1 MIEPILA
8 WFTQQG
14 WTPQPFQRQSWQ
26 AQLSGQSGLV
36 QVATGAGKTWAA
48 YGGALA
54 ELLADPTPGLKI
66 LYVAPLR
73 AMSRD
78 LEKALAEPLSTLNPE
93 LRVESRT
100 GDTSSS
106 TKQRQLRSPPQV
118 LLTTP
123 ESLSLMLSYP
133 GAAGMFARLSTVI
146 VDEWHELLPSKRGT
160 QTQLALARLRAW
172 RPALKI
178 WGLSA
183 TLGNPEQAMEQ
194 LCAGAGTLI
203 QAKVD
208 RPIELT
214 LLAPD
219 NLLELPWAGHYGLS
233 QLRQVAP
240 RLSASEPALVFTN
253 TRGQAETWFE
263 ALRVVRSDLAE
274 RMALHHGS
282 LDRDEREAIE
292 AGLKSGDLCCVV
304 CTSSLDLGVDF
315 SPLAQVFQIGSIK
328 GIARLIQRAGRAA
341 HRPGQAARLFCVPT
355 HALQVFEIQAAKQA
369 LEAQD
374 VEAPAAPFKPLD
386 VLAQHLVTLALAGGF
401 EAQATYQE
409 IITAPAYR
417 DLTQTEFNW
426 TLDLLA
432 RGGDCL
438 QSYPDYHRLSP
449 IDGRWQITNRKVAIR
464 HRSSIGTIVS
474 AASVSVKFVSGQRLG
489 HIEESFVARL
499 KPGDRFL
506 FAGRCVAFVRF
517 KDMVCQVKS
526 ARGKRPQLPSWGG
539 YRLPISECLSHHL
552 RQVIAASPASHAV
565 AQAQRT
571 VSALPAAHQLLIET
585 YQDAEGHHLFVYPFA
600 GRLVHEGLASLVALR
615 AGQAD
620 RNSFSTAVNDYGFE
634 VLARKPV
641 DFRPVLDS
649 ALDPATLEAGLFQA
663 MNLSELSRR
672 EFREVARIA
681 GLVFDG
687 YPGARKNNRQ
697 LQTSSGLLYD
707 VFAQYDPENLLMHQA
722 RQQVLQRQFEHSR
735 LRATLQ
741 QLADQMPLWVSLDRP
756 SPFAMPL
763 ILERVA
769 DQMTTES
776 LEERVA
782 RMTAGWN

>member
-1 MIEPILA
+1 
-8 WFTQQG
+8 
-14 WTPQPFQRQSWQ
+14 
-26 AQLSGQSGLV
+26 
-36 QVATGAGKTWAA
+36 
-48 YGGALA
+48 
-54 ELLADPTPGLKI
+54 
-66 LYVAPLR
+66 
-73 AMSRD
+73 
-78 LEKALAEPLSTLNPE
+78 
-93 LRVESRT
+93 
-100 GDTSSS
+100 
-106 TKQRQLRSPPQV
+106 
-118 LLTTP
+118 
-123 ESLSLMLSYP
+123 
-133 GAAGMFARLSTVI
+133 MFARLSTVI

-183 TLGNPEQAMEQ
+183 TLGNQEQAMEQ

-292 AGLKSGDLCCVV
+292 AGLKSGHLCCVV

-464 HRSSIGTIVS
+464 HRSSICTIVS
-474 AASVSVKFVSGQRLG
+474 AASVTVKFVSGQRLG

-539 YRLPISECLSHHL
+539 YRLPISECLSHYL

-649 ALDPATLEAGLFQA
+649 ALDPTTLEDGLFQD